1 MATFHVHCFYAY
13 ARSLFRVQ
21 TNGLMS
27 LFRLFLGK
35 CCFVILAFLQLHSSP
50 GKKYN
55 PLRKRVDTSVNN
67 VDQLFVGTVAFT
79 ILLFLYP
86 TTLMY
91 YAVFKLLE
99 MAIALVNF
107 SLSKVVLAVSTLS
120 FSSEKT
126 EVLWSL

>member
-1 MATFHVHCFYAY
+1 M
-13 ARSLFRVQ
+13 
-21 TNGLMS
+21 
-27 LFRLFLGK
+27 
-35 CCFVILAFLQLHSSP
+35 
-50 GKKYN
+50 
-55 PLRKRVDTSVNN
+55 DTSVNN